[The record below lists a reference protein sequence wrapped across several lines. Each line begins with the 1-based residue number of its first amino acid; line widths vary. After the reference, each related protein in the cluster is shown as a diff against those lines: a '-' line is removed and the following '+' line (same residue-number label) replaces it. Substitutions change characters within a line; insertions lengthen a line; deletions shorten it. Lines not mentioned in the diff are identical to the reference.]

1 MVTNIS
7 NQYFKQPQQPQQP
20 QVKNKTID
28 KGLTYLSYGVLVPA
42 SGFVGGKVANK
53 QYQKNKQALSDLVSK
68 QGHEPLD
75 DKCFNFRDRVM
86 ATFSDLVL
94 NEKEGHPVDMPNC
107 LLVVGDDPKY
117 CERMIDWIGK
127 TSNADYKTIKNGD
140 NILAHLEQYEENYQK
155 TKNRTLLHVKD
166 MESLIDHHKSEDW
179 VVESMKDIM
188 SAAAEDYHST
198 LIFSS
203 THPETL
209 DSIALQPH
217 RVKKIKT
224 ADIKTPKDMDI
235 EDAKVRLMDSQNAKN
250 TPISTINDLL
260 LVAKADDSLKLSWEH
275 TPEQLEKA
283 ENVITNTFNKNE
295 DKHYLKMYNIAK
307 DNLV

>member
-1 MVTNIS
+1 MVNNIS
-7 NQYFKQPQQPQQP
+7 NQYNSQYFKQPQQPQQP

-28 KGLTYLSYGVLVPA
+28 KSLTYLSYGVLVPA

-53 QYQKNKQALSDLVSK
+53 QYQKNKQALSDLVTK
-68 QGHEPLD
+68 QRHEPLD
-75 DKCFNFRDRVM
+75 DKCFNFRDKVM

-188 SAAAEDYHST
+188 SAAAEDYHT
-198 LIFSS
+198 TIIFQTQDPSK
-203 THPETL
+203 L

-217 RVKKIKT
+217 RVRKKFNINDIPEKKLLETDREINEYAKNLAKLENFPKTKNKKILTGVGIGILVGSVVAT
-224 ADIKTPKDMDI
+224 AVNCCKNLYNK
-235 EDAKVRLMDSQNAKN
+235 KVEAKN
-250 TPISTINDLL
+250 
-260 LVAKADDSLKLSWEH
+260 V
-275 TPEQLEKA
+275 
-283 ENVITNTFNKNE
+283 NK
-295 DKHYLKMYNIAK
+295 HI
-307 DNLV
+307 

>member
-1 MVTNIS
+1 MVNNIS
-7 NQYFKQPQQPQQP
+7 NQYNSQYFKQPQQPQQP

-53 QYQKNKQALSDLVSK
+53 QYQKNKQALSNLVSK

-75 DKCFNFRDRVM
+75 DKCFNFRDKVM

-140 NILAHLEQYEENYQK
+140 DILSHLEQYEENYQK

-188 SAAAEDYHST
+188 SAAAEDYHT
-198 LIFSS
+198 TIIFQTQDPSK
-203 THPETL
+203 L

-217 RVKKIKT
+217 RVRKKFNINDIPEKKLLETDRKINEYAKNLAKLENFPKTKNKKILTGVGIGILVGT
-224 ADIKTPKDMDI
+224 AVATAVNCCKNLYNK
-235 EDAKVRLMDSQNAKN
+235 KVEAKN
-250 TPISTINDLL
+250 
-260 LVAKADDSLKLSWEH
+260 V
-275 TPEQLEKA
+275 
-283 ENVITNTFNKNE
+283 NK
-295 DKHYLKMYNIAK
+295 HI
-307 DNLV
+307 

>member
-1 MVTNIS
+1 MVNNIS
-7 NQYFKQPQQPQQP
+7 NQYNSQYFKQPQQPQQP
-20 QVKNKTID
+20 QVKNKTRD
-28 KGLTYLSYGVLVPA
+28 KSLTYLSYGVLVPA
-42 SGFVGGKVANK
+42 SGFVGGMISNK
-53 QYQKNKQALSDLVSK
+53 QYKKNKQALSDLVSK

-75 DKCFNFRDRVM
+75 DKCFNFRDKVM

-188 SAAAEDYHST
+188 SAAAEDYHT
-198 LIFSS
+198 TIIFQTQDPSK
-203 THPETL
+203 L

-217 RVKKIKT
+217 RVKKKFNIN
-224 ADIKTPKDMDI
+224 DIPEKKLLETDREI
-235 EDAKVRLMDSQNAKN
+235 NEYAKN
-250 TPISTINDLL
+250 LAKLENFPKTKNKKILTGVGIGM
-260 LVAKADDSLKLSWEH
+260 LVGSAVATAVNCYKNIYNKKVEAK
-275 TPEQLEKA
+275 
-283 ENVITNTFNKNE
+283 NGNK
-295 DKHYLKMYNIAK
+295 HI
-307 DNLV
+307 

>member
-1 MVTNIS
+1 M
-7 NQYFKQPQQPQQP
+7 
-20 QVKNKTID
+20 
-28 KGLTYLSYGVLVPA
+28 VPA

-75 DKCFNFRDRVM
+75 NKCFNFRDRVM

-117 CERMIDWIGK
+117 CERIIDWIGK

-140 NILAHLEQYEENYQK
+140 DILSHLEQYEENYQK

-188 SAAAEDYHST
+188 SAAAEDYHT
-198 LIFSS
+198 TIIFQTQDPSK
-203 THPETL
+203 L

-217 RVKKIKT
+217 RVRKKFNINDIPEKKLLETDREINEYAKNLAKLENFPKTKNKKILTGVGIGMLVGT
-224 ADIKTPKDMDI
+224 AVAT
-235 EDAKVRLMDSQNAKN
+235 AVNCCKN
-250 TPISTINDLL
+250 IY
-260 LVAKADDSLKLSWEH
+260 
-275 TPEQLEKA
+275 
-283 ENVITNTFNKNE
+283 NK
-295 DKHYLKMYNIAK
+295 KKK
-307 DNLV
+307 

>member
-7 NQYFKQPQQPQQP
+7 NQYFKRSQQSQQP
-20 QVKNKTID
+20 QVKNKTIN

-53 QYQKNKQALSDLVSK
+53 QYQKNKQTLSDLVTK

-75 DKCFNFRDRVM
+75 NKCFNFRDKVM

-94 NEKEGHPVDMPNC
+94 NEKEGHPVEMPNC
-107 LLVVGDDPKY
+107 LLVVGDDQKY

-140 NILAHLEQYEENYQK
+140 DILSHLEQYEENYQK

-188 SAAAEDYHST
+188 SAVAEDYHT
-198 LIFSS
+198 TIIFQTQDPSK
-203 THPETL
+203 L

-217 RVKKIKT
+217 RVKKQFNIN
-224 ADIKTPKDMDI
+224 DIPEKKLLETDRKI
-235 EDAKVRLMDSQNAKN
+235 NEYAKN
-250 TPISTINDLL
+250 LAKLENFPKTKNKKILTGVEIGM
-260 LVAKADDSLKLSWEH
+260 LVGTAVATAVNCCKNLY
-275 TPEQLEKA
+275 
-283 ENVITNTFNKNE
+283 NK
-295 DKHYLKMYNIAK
+295 KKK
-307 DNLV
+307 

>member
-1 MVTNIS
+1 MVNNIS
-7 NQYFKQPQQPQQP
+7 NQYNSQYFKQPQQPQQP
-20 QVKNKTID
+20 QVKNKNID

-42 SGFVGGKVANK
+42 SGFVGGMISNK

-75 DKCFNFRDRVM
+75 DKCFNFRDKVM

-127 TSNADYKTIKNGD
+127 TSNADYKTIEKD
-140 NILAHLEQYEENYQK
+140 DDILAHLEQNEENYQK

-166 MESLIDHHKSEDW
+166 MESLIDHSKVKDRT
-179 VVESMKDIM
+179 VESMKDIM
-188 SAAAEDYHST
+188 SAAAEDYHT
-198 LIFSS
+198 TIIFQTQDPSK
-203 THPETL
+203 L

-217 RVKKIKT
+217 RVKKKFNIN
-224 ADIKTPKDMDI
+224 DIPEKKLLETDREI
-235 EDAKVRLMDSQNAKN
+235 NEYAKN
-250 TPISTINDLL
+250 LAKLENFPKTKNKKILTGVGIGM
-260 LVAKADDSLKLSWEH
+260 LVGSAVATAVNCYKNIYNKKVEAK
-275 TPEQLEKA
+275 
-283 ENVITNTFNKNE
+283 NGNK
-295 DKHYLKMYNIAK
+295 HI
-307 DNLV
+307 

>member
-28 KGLTYLSYGVLVPA
+28 KSLTYLSYGVLVPA

-53 QYQKNKQALSDLVSK
+53 QYQKNKQALSDLVTK
-68 QGHEPLD
+68 QRHEPLD
-75 DKCFNFRDRVM
+75 DKCFNFRDKVM

-117 CERMIDWIGK
+117 CERIIDWIGK

-140 NILAHLEQYEENYQK
+140 DILSHLEQYEENYQK

-188 SAAAEDYHST
+188 SAAAEDYHT
-198 LIFSS
+198 TIIFQTQDPSK
-203 THPETL
+203 L

-217 RVKKIKT
+217 RVKKKFNIN
-224 ADIKTPKDMDI
+224 DIPEKKLLETDREI
-235 EDAKVRLMDSQNAKN
+235 NEYAKN
-250 TPISTINDLL
+250 LAKLENFPKTKNKKILTGVGIGM
-260 LVAKADDSLKLSWEH
+260 LVGTAVATAVNCCK
-275 TPEQLEKA
+275 
-283 ENVITNTFNKNE
+283 NIYNK
-295 DKHYLKMYNIAK
+295 KKK
-307 DNLV
+307 

>member
-1 MVTNIS
+1 MVNNIS
-7 NQYFKQPQQPQQP
+7 NQYNSQYFKQPQQPQQP

-28 KGLTYLSYGVLVPA
+28 KSLTYLSYGVLVPA

-75 DKCFNFRDRVM
+75 DKCFNFRDKVM

-140 NILAHLEQYEENYQK
+140 DILSHLEQYEENYQK

-166 MESLIDHHKSEDW
+166 MESLIDHSKVKDRT
-179 VVESMKDIM
+179 VESMKDIM
-188 SAAAEDYHST
+188 SAAAEDYHT
-198 LIFSS
+198 TIIFQTQDPSK
-203 THPETL
+203 L

-217 RVKKIKT
+217 RVKKKFNIN
-224 ADIKTPKDMDI
+224 DIPEKKLLETDREI
-235 EDAKVRLMDSQNAKN
+235 NEYAKN
-250 TPISTINDLL
+250 LAKLENFPKTKNKKILTGVGIGM
-260 LVAKADDSLKLSWEH
+260 LVGTAVATAVNCCKNLY
-275 TPEQLEKA
+275 
-283 ENVITNTFNKNE
+283 NK
-295 DKHYLKMYNIAK
+295 KKK
-307 DNLV
+307 

>member
-1 MVTNIS
+1 MVNNIS
-7 NQYFKQPQQPQQP
+7 NQYNSQYFKQPQQPQQP

-75 DKCFNFRDRVM
+75 DKCFNFRDKVM

-188 SAAAEDYHST
+188 SAAAEDYHT
-198 LIFSS
+198 TIIFQTQDPSK
-203 THPETL
+203 L

-217 RVKKIKT
+217 RVRKKFNINDIPEKKLLETDREINEYAKNLAKLENFPKTKNKKILTGVGIGMLVGT
-224 ADIKTPKDMDI
+224 AVAT
-235 EDAKVRLMDSQNAKN
+235 AVNCCKN
-250 TPISTINDLL
+250 LY
-260 LVAKADDSLKLSWEH
+260 
-275 TPEQLEKA
+275 
-283 ENVITNTFNKNE
+283 NK
-295 DKHYLKMYNIAK
+295 KKK
-307 DNLV
+307 

>member
-1 MVTNIS
+1 MVNNIS
-7 NQYFKQPQQPQQP
+7 NQYNSQYFKQPQQPQQP

-28 KGLTYLSYGVLVPA
+28 KSLTYLSYGVLVPA

-53 QYQKNKQALSDLVSK
+53 QYQKNKQALSDLVTK
-68 QGHEPLD
+68 QRHEPLD
-75 DKCFNFRDRVM
+75 DKCFNFRDKVM

-188 SAAAEDYHST
+188 SAAAEDYHT
-198 LIFSS
+198 TIIFQTQDPSK
-203 THPETL
+203 L

-217 RVKKIKT
+217 RVRKKFNINDIPEKKLLETDREINEYAKNLAKLENFPKTKNKKILTGVGIGMLVGT
-224 ADIKTPKDMDI
+224 AVATAVNCCKNLYNK
-235 EDAKVRLMDSQNAKN
+235 KVEAKN
-250 TPISTINDLL
+250 
-260 LVAKADDSLKLSWEH
+260 V
-275 TPEQLEKA
+275 
-283 ENVITNTFNKNE
+283 NK
-295 DKHYLKMYNIAK
+295 HI
-307 DNLV
+307 

>member
-1 MVTNIS
+1 MVNNIS
-7 NQYFKQPQQPQQP
+7 NQYNSQYFKQPQQPQQP

-28 KGLTYLSYGVLVPA
+28 KSLTYLSYGVLVPA

-53 QYQKNKQALSDLVSK
+53 QYQKNKQALSDLVTK
-68 QGHEPLD
+68 QRHEPLD
-75 DKCFNFRDRVM
+75 DKCFNFRDKVM

-127 TSNADYKTIKNGD
+127 TSNADYKTIEKGD
-140 NILAHLEQYEENYQK
+140 DILAHLEQNEENYQK

-188 SAAAEDYHST
+188 SAAAEDYHT
-198 LIFSS
+198 TIIFQTQDPSK
-203 THPETL
+203 L

-217 RVKKIKT
+217 RVRKKFNINDIPEKKLLETDREINEYAKNLAKLENFPKTKNKKILTGVGIGILVGSVVAT
-224 ADIKTPKDMDI
+224 AVNCCKNLYNK
-235 EDAKVRLMDSQNAKN
+235 KVEAKN
-250 TPISTINDLL
+250 
-260 LVAKADDSLKLSWEH
+260 V
-275 TPEQLEKA
+275 
-283 ENVITNTFNKNE
+283 NK
-295 DKHYLKMYNIAK
+295 HI
-307 DNLV
+307 

>member
-1 MVTNIS
+1 MVNNIS
-7 NQYFKQPQQPQQP
+7 NQYNSQYFKQPQQPQQP

-75 DKCFNFRDRVM
+75 NKCFNFRDRVM

-117 CERMIDWIGK
+117 CERIIDWIGK

-140 NILAHLEQYEENYQK
+140 DILSHLEQYEENYQK

-188 SAAAEDYHST
+188 SAAAEDYHT
-198 LIFSS
+198 TIIFQTQDPSK
-203 THPETL
+203 L

-217 RVKKIKT
+217 RVRKKFNINDIPEKKLLETDREINEYAKNLAKLENFPKTKNKKILTGVGIGILVGSAVAT
-224 ADIKTPKDMDI
+224 A
-235 EDAKVRLMDSQNAKN
+235 VNCCKN
-250 TPISTINDLL
+250 LY
-260 LVAKADDSLKLSWEH
+260 
-275 TPEQLEKA
+275 
-283 ENVITNTFNKNE
+283 NK
-295 DKHYLKMYNIAK
+295 KKK
-307 DNLV
+307 

>member
-1 MVTNIS
+1 MVNNIS
-7 NQYFKQPQQPQQP
+7 NQYNSQYFKQPQQTQQP

-28 KGLTYLSYGVLVPA
+28 KSLTYLSYGVLVPA

-75 DKCFNFRDRVM
+75 NKCFNFRDRVM

-140 NILAHLEQYEENYQK
+140 DILSHLEQYEENYQK

-188 SAAAEDYHST
+188 SAAAEDYHT
-198 LIFSS
+198 TIIFQTQDPSK
-203 THPETL
+203 L

-217 RVKKIKT
+217 RVRKKFNINDIPEKKLLETDREINEYAKNLAKLENFPKTKNKKILTGVGIGMLVGT
-224 ADIKTPKDMDI
+224 AVAT
-235 EDAKVRLMDSQNAKN
+235 AVNCCKN
-250 TPISTINDLL
+250 LY
-260 LVAKADDSLKLSWEH
+260 
-275 TPEQLEKA
+275 
-283 ENVITNTFNKNE
+283 NK
-295 DKHYLKMYNIAK
+295 KKK
-307 DNLV
+307 

>member
-1 MVTNIS
+1 MVNNIS
-7 NQYFKQPQQPQQP
+7 NQYNSQYFKQPQQSQQP
-20 QVKNKTID
+20 QGKNKTIY
-28 KGLTYLSYGVLVPA
+28 KSLTYLSYGVLVPA

-75 DKCFNFRDRVM
+75 DKCFNFRDKVM

-188 SAAAEDYHST
+188 SAAAEDYHT
-198 LIFSS
+198 TIIFQTQDPSK
-203 THPETL
+203 L

-217 RVKKIKT
+217 RVRKKFNINDIPEKKLLETDRKINEYAKNLAKLENFPKTKNKKILTGVGIGILVGSAVAT
-224 ADIKTPKDMDI
+224 A
-235 EDAKVRLMDSQNAKN
+235 VNCCKN
-250 TPISTINDLL
+250 LY
-260 LVAKADDSLKLSWEH
+260 
-275 TPEQLEKA
+275 
-283 ENVITNTFNKNE
+283 NK
-295 DKHYLKMYNIAK
+295 KKK
-307 DNLV
+307 

>member
-1 MVTNIS
+1 MVNNIS
-7 NQYFKQPQQPQQP
+7 NQYNSQYFKQPQQPQQP

-28 KGLTYLSYGVLVPA
+28 KSLTYLSYGVLVPA

-53 QYQKNKQALSDLVSK
+53 QYQKNKQALSDLVTK
-68 QGHEPLD
+68 QRHEPLD
-75 DKCFNFRDRVM
+75 DKCFNFRDKVM

-140 NILAHLEQYEENYQK
+140 DILSHLEQYEENYQK

-188 SAAAEDYHST
+188 SAAAEDYHT
-198 LIFSS
+198 TIIFQTQDPSK
-203 THPETL
+203 L

-217 RVKKIKT
+217 RVRKKFNINDIPEKKLLETDREINEYAKNLAKLENFPKTKNKKILTGVGIGMLVGT
-224 ADIKTPKDMDI
+224 AVAT
-235 EDAKVRLMDSQNAKN
+235 AVNCCKN
-250 TPISTINDLL
+250 IY
-260 LVAKADDSLKLSWEH
+260 
-275 TPEQLEKA
+275 
-283 ENVITNTFNKNE
+283 NK
-295 DKHYLKMYNIAK
+295 KKK
-307 DNLV
+307 

>member
-20 QVKNKTID
+20 QVKNKNID
-28 KGLTYLSYGVLVPA
+28 KSLTYLSYGVLVPA
-42 SGFVGGKVANK
+42 SGFIGGKIANK
-53 QYQKNKQALSDLVSK
+53 QYQKNIQALSNLVSK

-75 DKCFNFRDRVM
+75 DKCFNFRDKVM

-188 SAAAEDYHST
+188 SAAAEDYHT
-198 LIFSS
+198 TIIFQTQDPSK
-203 THPETL
+203 L

-217 RVKKIKT
+217 RVRKKFNINDIPEKKLLETDREINEYAKNLAKLENFPKTKNKKILTGVGIGMLVGSAVAT
-224 ADIKTPKDMDI
+224 A
-235 EDAKVRLMDSQNAKN
+235 VNCCKN
-250 TPISTINDLL
+250 IY
-260 LVAKADDSLKLSWEH
+260 
-275 TPEQLEKA
+275 
-283 ENVITNTFNKNE
+283 NK
-295 DKHYLKMYNIAK
+295 KKK
-307 DNLV
+307 

>member
-1 MVTNIS
+1 MVNNIS
-7 NQYFKQPQQPQQP
+7 NQYNSQYFKQPQQPQQP

-75 DKCFNFRDRVM
+75 NKCFNFRDRVM

-117 CERMIDWIGK
+117 CERIIDWIGK

-188 SAAAEDYHST
+188 SAAAEDYHT
-198 LIFSS
+198 TIIFQTQDPSK
-203 THPETL
+203 L

-217 RVKKIKT
+217 RVRKKFNINDIPEKKLLETDREINEYAKNLAKLENFPKTKNKKILTGVGIGMLVGT
-224 ADIKTPKDMDI
+224 AVAT
-235 EDAKVRLMDSQNAKN
+235 AVNCCKN
-250 TPISTINDLL
+250 IY
-260 LVAKADDSLKLSWEH
+260 
-275 TPEQLEKA
+275 
-283 ENVITNTFNKNE
+283 NK
-295 DKHYLKMYNIAK
+295 KKK
-307 DNLV
+307 

>member
-1 MVTNIS
+1 MVNNIS
-7 NQYFKQPQQPQQP
+7 NQYNSQYFKQPQQPQQP
-20 QVKNKTID
+20 QVKNKNID

-75 DKCFNFRDRVM
+75 DKCFNFRDKVM

-127 TSNADYKTIKNGD
+127 TSNADYKTIEKD
-140 NILAHLEQYEENYQK
+140 DDILAHLEQNEENYQK

-166 MESLIDHHKSEDW
+166 MESLIDHSKVKDRT
-179 VVESMKDIM
+179 VESMKDIM
-188 SAAAEDYHST
+188 SAAAEDYHT
-198 LIFSS
+198 TIIFQTQDPSK
-203 THPETL
+203 L

-217 RVKKIKT
+217 RVKKKFNIN
-224 ADIKTPKDMDI
+224 DIPEKKLLETDREI
-235 EDAKVRLMDSQNAKN
+235 NEYAKN
-250 TPISTINDLL
+250 LAKLENFPKTKNKKILTGVGIGI
-260 LVAKADDSLKLSWEH
+260 LVGSAVATAVNCCKNLC
-275 TPEQLEKA
+275 
-283 ENVITNTFNKNE
+283 NK
-295 DKHYLKMYNIAK
+295 KKK
-307 DNLV
+307 

>member
-1 MVTNIS
+1 MLTNIS
-7 NQYFKQPQQPQQP
+7 NQYFKQPQQTQQP
-20 QVKNKTID
+20 QVKNKTRD
-28 KGLTYLSYGVLVPA
+28 KSLTYLSYGVLVPA

-53 QYQKNKQALSDLVSK
+53 QYQKNKQALSDLVTK
-68 QGHEPLD
+68 QRHEPLD
-75 DKCFNFRDRVM
+75 DKCFNFRDKVM

-140 NILAHLEQYEENYQK
+140 DILSHLEQYEENYQK

-188 SAAAEDYHST
+188 SAAAEDYHT
-198 LIFSS
+198 TIIFQTQDPSK
-203 THPETL
+203 L

-217 RVKKIKT
+217 RVRKKFNINDIPEKKLLETDREINEYAKNLAKLENFPKTKNKKILTGVGIGILVGSAVAT
-224 ADIKTPKDMDI
+224 A
-235 EDAKVRLMDSQNAKN
+235 VNCCKN
-250 TPISTINDLL
+250 LY
-260 LVAKADDSLKLSWEH
+260 
-275 TPEQLEKA
+275 
-283 ENVITNTFNKNE
+283 NK
-295 DKHYLKMYNIAK
+295 KKK
-307 DNLV
+307 

>member
-1 MVTNIS
+1 MLTNIS
-7 NQYFKQPQQPQQP
+7 NQYFKRSQQSQQP

-28 KGLTYLSYGVLVPA
+28 KSLTYLSYGVLVPA

-68 QGHEPLD
+68 QGLEPLD
-75 DKCFNFRDRVM
+75 DKCFNFRDKVM

-188 SAAAEDYHST
+188 SAAAEDYHT
-198 LIFSS
+198 TIIFQTQDPSK
-203 THPETL
+203 L

-217 RVKKIKT
+217 RVRKKFNINDIPEKKLLETDREINEYAKNLAKLENFPKTKNKKILTGVGIGMLVGSAVAT
-224 ADIKTPKDMDI
+224 A
-235 EDAKVRLMDSQNAKN
+235 VNCCKN
-250 TPISTINDLL
+250 IY
-260 LVAKADDSLKLSWEH
+260 
-275 TPEQLEKA
+275 
-283 ENVITNTFNKNE
+283 NK
-295 DKHYLKMYNIAK
+295 KKK
-307 DNLV
+307 

>member
-28 KGLTYLSYGVLVPA
+28 KSLTYLSYGVLVPA

-53 QYQKNKQALSDLVSK
+53 QYQKNKQALSDLVTK
-68 QGHEPLD
+68 QRHEPLD
-75 DKCFNFRDRVM
+75 DKCFNFRDKVLE
-86 ATFSDLVL
+86 TFSNLVL

-140 NILAHLEQYEENYQK
+140 DILSHLEQYEENYQK

-188 SAAAEDYHST
+188 SAAAEDYHT
-198 LIFSS
+198 TIIFQTQDPSK
-203 THPETL
+203 L

-217 RVKKIKT
+217 RVRKKFNINDIPEKKLLETDREINEYAKNLAKLENFPKTKNKKILTGVGIGMLVGT
-224 ADIKTPKDMDI
+224 AVAT
-235 EDAKVRLMDSQNAKN
+235 AVNCCKN
-250 TPISTINDLL
+250 LY
-260 LVAKADDSLKLSWEH
+260 
-275 TPEQLEKA
+275 
-283 ENVITNTFNKNE
+283 NKKKNKE
-295 DKHYLKMYNIAK
+295 
-307 DNLV
+307 

>member
-1 MVTNIS
+1 MVNNIS
-7 NQYFKQPQQPQQP
+7 NQYNSQYFKQPQQPQQP

-75 DKCFNFRDRVM
+75 NKCFNFRDRVM

-117 CERMIDWIGK
+117 CERIIDWIGK

-140 NILAHLEQYEENYQK
+140 DILSHLEQYEENYQK

-188 SAAAEDYHST
+188 SAAAEDYHT
-198 LIFSS
+198 TIIFQTQDPSK
-203 THPETL
+203 L

-217 RVKKIKT
+217 RVRKKFNINDIPEKKLLETDREINEYAKNLAKLENFPKTKNKKILTGVGIGMLVGT
-224 ADIKTPKDMDI
+224 AVAT
-235 EDAKVRLMDSQNAKN
+235 AVNCCKN
-250 TPISTINDLL
+250 IY
-260 LVAKADDSLKLSWEH
+260 
-275 TPEQLEKA
+275 
-283 ENVITNTFNKNE
+283 NK
-295 DKHYLKMYNIAK
+295 KKK
-307 DNLV
+307 

>member
-1 MVTNIS
+1 MVNNIS
-7 NQYFKQPQQPQQP
+7 NQYNSQYFKQPQQPQQP

-28 KGLTYLSYGVLVPA
+28 KSLTYLSYGVLVPA

-75 DKCFNFRDRVM
+75 DKCFNFRDKVM

-127 TSNADYKTIKNGD
+127 TSNADYKTIEKGD
-140 NILAHLEQYEENYQK
+140 DILAHLEQNEENYQK

-166 MESLIDHHKSEDW
+166 MESLIDHSKVKDRT
-179 VVESMKDIM
+179 VESMKDIM
-188 SAAAEDYHST
+188 SAAAEDYHT
-198 LIFSS
+198 TIIFQTQDPSK
-203 THPETL
+203 L

-217 RVKKIKT
+217 RVKKQFNIN
-224 ADIKTPKDMDI
+224 DIPEKKLLETDRKI
-235 EDAKVRLMDSQNAKN
+235 NEYAKN
-250 TPISTINDLL
+250 LAKLENFPKTKNKKILTGVGIGI
-260 LVAKADDSLKLSWEH
+260 LVGSAVATAVNCCKNLY
-275 TPEQLEKA
+275 
-283 ENVITNTFNKNE
+283 NK
-295 DKHYLKMYNIAK
+295 KKK
-307 DNLV
+307 

>member
-1 MVTNIS
+1 MVNNIS
-7 NQYFKQPQQPQQP
+7 NQYNSQYFKQPQQTQQP

-75 DKCFNFRDRVM
+75 NKCFNFRDRVM

-117 CERMIDWIGK
+117 CERIIDWIGK

-140 NILAHLEQYEENYQK
+140 DILSHLEQYEENYQK

-188 SAAAEDYHST
+188 SAAAEDYHT
-198 LIFSS
+198 TIIFQTQDPSK
-203 THPETL
+203 L

-217 RVKKIKT
+217 RVKK
-224 ADIKTPKDMDI
+224 
-235 EDAKVRLMDSQNAKN
+235 QFN
-250 TPISTINDLL
+250 INDIPEKKLL
-260 LVAKADDSLKLSWEH
+260 ETEGKINEYMNNFSKLENFPKTKNKKILTGVGIGILVGSAVATAVNCCKNLY
-275 TPEQLEKA
+275 
-283 ENVITNTFNKNE
+283 NK
-295 DKHYLKMYNIAK
+295 KKK
-307 DNLV
+307 

>member
-1 MVTNIS
+1 MVNNIS
-7 NQYFKQPQQPQQP
+7 NQYNSQYFKQPQQTQQP

-28 KGLTYLSYGVLVPA
+28 KSLTYLSYGVLVPA

-75 DKCFNFRDRVM
+75 NKCFNFRDRVM

-140 NILAHLEQYEENYQK
+140 DILSHLEQYEENYQK

-188 SAAAEDYHST
+188 SAAAEDYHT
-198 LIFSS
+198 TIIFQTQDPSK
-203 THPETL
+203 L

-217 RVKKIKT
+217 RVRKKFNINDIPEKKLLETDREINEYAKNLAKLENFPKTKNKKILTGVGIGILVGSAVAT
-224 ADIKTPKDMDI
+224 A
-235 EDAKVRLMDSQNAKN
+235 VNCCKN
-250 TPISTINDLL
+250 LY
-260 LVAKADDSLKLSWEH
+260 
-275 TPEQLEKA
+275 
-283 ENVITNTFNKNE
+283 NK
-295 DKHYLKMYNIAK
+295 KKK
-307 DNLV
+307 

>member
-1 MVTNIS
+1 MLTNIS
-7 NQYFKQPQQPQQP
+7 NQYFKRSQQSQQP

-75 DKCFNFRDRVM
+75 NKCFNFRDRVM

-117 CERMIDWIGK
+117 CERIIDWIGK

-140 NILAHLEQYEENYQK
+140 DILSHLEQYEENYQK

-188 SAAAEDYHST
+188 SAAAEDYHT
-198 LIFSS
+198 TIIFQTQDPSK
-203 THPETL
+203 L

-217 RVKKIKT
+217 RVKKKF
-224 ADIKTPKDMDI
+224 
-235 EDAKVRLMDSQNAKN
+235 N
-250 TPISTINDLL
+250 INDIPEKTFLETEGKINEYMNNFSKL
-260 LVAKADDSLKLSWEH
+260 ENFPKTKNKKILTGVGIGILVGSAVATAVNCCKNLY
-275 TPEQLEKA
+275 
-283 ENVITNTFNKNE
+283 NK
-295 DKHYLKMYNIAK
+295 KKK
-307 DNLV
+307 

>member
-1 MVTNIS
+1 MVNNIS
-7 NQYFKQPQQPQQP
+7 NQYNSQYFKQPQQPQQP

-75 DKCFNFRDRVM
+75 DKCFNFRDKVM

-188 SAAAEDYHST
+188 SAAAEDYHT
-198 LIFSS
+198 TIIFQTQDPSK
-203 THPETL
+203 L

-217 RVKKIKT
+217 RVRKKFNINDIPEKKLLETDREINEYAKNLAKLENFPKTKNKKILTGVGIGILVGSAVAT
-224 ADIKTPKDMDI
+224 A
-235 EDAKVRLMDSQNAKN
+235 VNCCKN
-250 TPISTINDLL
+250 LY
-260 LVAKADDSLKLSWEH
+260 
-275 TPEQLEKA
+275 
-283 ENVITNTFNKNE
+283 NK
-295 DKHYLKMYNIAK
+295 KKK
-307 DNLV
+307 

>member
-28 KGLTYLSYGVLVPA
+28 KGLTYLSYGFLVPA

-75 DKCFNFRDRVM
+75 NKCFNFRDRVM

-94 NEKEGHPVDMPNC
+94 NEKEGHPVNMPNC

-117 CERMIDWIGK
+117 CERMINWIGK

-140 NILAHLEQYEENYQK
+140 NILSHLEQYEENYQK

-188 SAAAEDYHST
+188 SAAAEDYHT
-198 LIFSS
+198 TIIFQTQDPSK
-203 THPETL
+203 L

-217 RVKKIKT
+217 RVKKKFNIN
-224 ADIKTPKDMDI
+224 DIPEKKLLETDREI
-235 EDAKVRLMDSQNAKN
+235 NEYAKN
-250 TPISTINDLL
+250 LAKLENFPKTKNKKILTGVGIGM
-260 LVAKADDSLKLSWEH
+260 LVGSAVATAVNYCK
-275 TPEQLEKA
+275 
-283 ENVITNTFNKNE
+283 NIYNK
-295 DKHYLKMYNIAK
+295 KKK
-307 DNLV
+307 

>member
-1 MVTNIS
+1 MVNNIS
-7 NQYFKQPQQPQQP
+7 NQYNSQYFKQPQQPQQP

-28 KGLTYLSYGVLVPA
+28 KSLTYLSYGVLVPA

-75 DKCFNFRDRVM
+75 DKCFNFRDKVM

-188 SAAAEDYHST
+188 SAAAEDYHT
-198 LIFSS
+198 IIIFQTQDPSK
-203 THPETL
+203 L

-217 RVKKIKT
+217 RVRKKFNINDIPEKKLLETDREINEYAKNLAKLENFPKTKNKKILTGVGIGILVGSAVAT
-224 ADIKTPKDMDI
+224 A
-235 EDAKVRLMDSQNAKN
+235 VNCCKN
-250 TPISTINDLL
+250 LY
-260 LVAKADDSLKLSWEH
+260 
-275 TPEQLEKA
+275 
-283 ENVITNTFNKNE
+283 NK
-295 DKHYLKMYNIAK
+295 KKK
-307 DNLV
+307 

>member
-7 NQYFKQPQQPQQP
+7 NQYFKRSQQSQQP
-20 QVKNKTID
+20 QVKNKTIN

-75 DKCFNFRDRVM
+75 NKCFNFRDRVM

-117 CERMIDWIGK
+117 CERIIDWIGK

-140 NILAHLEQYEENYQK
+140 DILSHLEQYEENYQK

-188 SAAAEDYHST
+188 SAAAEDYHT
-198 LIFSS
+198 TIIFQTQDPSK
-203 THPETL
+203 L

-217 RVKKIKT
+217 RVRKKFNINDIPEKKLLETDREINEYAKNLAKLENFPKTKNKKILTGVGIGMLVGT
-224 ADIKTPKDMDI
+224 AVAT
-235 EDAKVRLMDSQNAKN
+235 AVNCCKN
-250 TPISTINDLL
+250 LY
-260 LVAKADDSLKLSWEH
+260 
-275 TPEQLEKA
+275 
-283 ENVITNTFNKNE
+283 NK
-295 DKHYLKMYNIAK
+295 KKK
-307 DNLV
+307 

>member
-1 MVTNIS
+1 MLTNIS
-7 NQYFKQPQQPQQP
+7 NQYFKRSQQSQQP

-53 QYQKNKQALSDLVSK
+53 QYQKNKQALSDLVTK
-68 QGHEPLD
+68 QRHEPLD
-75 DKCFNFRDRVM
+75 DKCFNFRDKVM

-188 SAAAEDYHST
+188 SAAAEDYHT
-198 LIFSS
+198 TIIFQTQDPSK
-203 THPETL
+203 L

-217 RVKKIKT
+217 RVKKKFNIN
-224 ADIKTPKDMDI
+224 DIPEKKLLETDRKI
-235 EDAKVRLMDSQNAKN
+235 NEYAKN
-250 TPISTINDLL
+250 LAKLENFPKTKNKKILTGVGIGM
-260 LVAKADDSLKLSWEH
+260 LVGTAVATAVNCCKNLY
-275 TPEQLEKA
+275 
-283 ENVITNTFNKNE
+283 NK
-295 DKHYLKMYNIAK
+295 KKK
-307 DNLV
+307 

>member
-1 MVTNIS
+1 MVNNIS
-7 NQYFKQPQQPQQP
+7 NQYNSQYFKQPQQPQQP

-28 KGLTYLSYGVLVPA
+28 KSLTYLSYGVLVPA

-75 DKCFNFRDRVM
+75 DKCFNFRDKVM

-188 SAAAEDYHST
+188 SAAAEDYHT
-198 LIFSS
+198 TIIFQTQDPSK
-203 THPETL
+203 L

-217 RVKKIKT
+217 RVRKKFNINDIPEKKLLETDREINEYAKNLAKLENFPKTKNKKILTGVGIGMLVGT
-224 ADIKTPKDMDI
+224 AVAT
-235 EDAKVRLMDSQNAKN
+235 AVNCCKN
-250 TPISTINDLL
+250 LY
-260 LVAKADDSLKLSWEH
+260 
-275 TPEQLEKA
+275 
-283 ENVITNTFNKNE
+283 NK
-295 DKHYLKMYNIAK
+295 KKK
-307 DNLV
+307 

>member
-75 DKCFNFRDRVM
+75 DKCFNFRDKVM

-140 NILAHLEQYEENYQK
+140 NILAHLEQNEENYQK

-166 MESLIDHHKSEDW
+166 MESLIDHQKSEDW

-188 SAAAEDYHST
+188 SAAAEDYHT
-198 LIFSS
+198 TIIFQTQDPSK
-203 THPETL
+203 L

-217 RVKKIKT
+217 RVKKKFNIN
-224 ADIKTPKDMDI
+224 DIPEKKLLETDREI
-235 EDAKVRLMDSQNAKN
+235 NEYAKN
-250 TPISTINDLL
+250 LAKLENFPKTKNKKILTGVGIGI
-260 LVAKADDSLKLSWEH
+260 LVGSAVATAVNCCKNLC
-275 TPEQLEKA
+275 
-283 ENVITNTFNKNE
+283 NK
-295 DKHYLKMYNIAK
+295 KKK
-307 DNLV
+307 

>member
-1 MVTNIS
+1 MLTNIS
-7 NQYFKQPQQPQQP
+7 NQYFKRSQQSQQP

-53 QYQKNKQALSDLVSK
+53 QYQKNKQALSDLVTK
-68 QGHEPLD
+68 QRHEPLD
-75 DKCFNFRDRVM
+75 DKCFNFRDKVM

-188 SAAAEDYHST
+188 SAAAEDYHT
-198 LIFSS
+198 TIIFQTQDPSK
-203 THPETL
+203 L

-217 RVKKIKT
+217 RVRKKFNINDIPEKKLLETDREINEYAKNLAKLENFPKTKNKKILTGVGIGMLVGT
-224 ADIKTPKDMDI
+224 AVAT
-235 EDAKVRLMDSQNAKN
+235 AVNCCKN
-250 TPISTINDLL
+250 LY
-260 LVAKADDSLKLSWEH
+260 
-275 TPEQLEKA
+275 
-283 ENVITNTFNKNE
+283 NK
-295 DKHYLKMYNIAK
+295 KKK
-307 DNLV
+307 

>member
-28 KGLTYLSYGVLVPA
+28 KSLTYLSYGVLVPA

-75 DKCFNFRDRVM
+75 NKCFNFRDRVM

-117 CERMIDWIGK
+117 CERIIDWIGK

-140 NILAHLEQYEENYQK
+140 DILSHLEQYEENYQK

-188 SAAAEDYHST
+188 SAAAEDYHT
-198 LIFSS
+198 TIIFQTQDPSK
-203 THPETL
+203 L

-217 RVKKIKT
+217 RVRKKFNINDIPEKKLLETDREINEYAKNLAKLENFPKTKNKKILTGVGIGMLVGT
-224 ADIKTPKDMDI
+224 AVAT
-235 EDAKVRLMDSQNAKN
+235 AVNCCKN
-250 TPISTINDLL
+250 IY
-260 LVAKADDSLKLSWEH
+260 
-275 TPEQLEKA
+275 
-283 ENVITNTFNKNE
+283 NK
-295 DKHYLKMYNIAK
+295 KKK
-307 DNLV
+307 

>member
-1 MVTNIS
+1 MLTNIS
-7 NQYFKQPQQPQQP
+7 NQYFKRSQQTQQP

-75 DKCFNFRDRVM
+75 NKCFNFRDRVM

-117 CERMIDWIGK
+117 CERIIDWIGK

-140 NILAHLEQYEENYQK
+140 DILSHLEQYEENYQK

-188 SAAAEDYHST
+188 SAAAEDYHT
-198 LIFSS
+198 TIIFQTQDPSK
-203 THPETL
+203 L

-217 RVKKIKT
+217 RVKKKF
-224 ADIKTPKDMDI
+224 
-235 EDAKVRLMDSQNAKN
+235 N
-250 TPISTINDLL
+250 INDIPEKTFLETEGKINEYMNNFSKL
-260 LVAKADDSLKLSWEH
+260 ENFPKTKNKKILTGVGIGILVGSAVATAVNCCKNLY
-275 TPEQLEKA
+275 
-283 ENVITNTFNKNE
+283 NK
-295 DKHYLKMYNIAK
+295 KKK
-307 DNLV
+307 